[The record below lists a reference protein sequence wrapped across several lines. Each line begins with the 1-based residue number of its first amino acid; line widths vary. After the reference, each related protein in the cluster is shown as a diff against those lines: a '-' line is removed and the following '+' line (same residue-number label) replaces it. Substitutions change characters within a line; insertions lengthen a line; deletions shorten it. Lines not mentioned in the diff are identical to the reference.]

1 MSRQLVNCFAGSQHK
16 LQERINGEWSCPHT
30 YCAFSTVSLD
40 ALDEHVAGCIHPC
53 ALSGRAPT
61 TTAAIAAAPTIIA
74 AAVPAAAAAAA
85 GPSQSV
91 EAQSDD
97 KPPRTRPEPRILR
110 RTMAVAAAGYMVAA
124 VVVASFL
131 LYAVHQD
138 YAAVVGAHFAAAAH
152 QKSECAKKFTDNL
165 CEVLTDYNRDRC
177 RLDDACTRGLD
188 PVVETFPILID
199 LLSKAWVKL
208 ITTFGALS
216 LLVVTAASLAATA
229 ALFF

>member
-1 MSRQLVNCFAGSQHK
+1 MSREVVNCFTGCQHK
-16 LQERINGEWSCPHT
+16 LQERINDEWSCPHT
-30 YCAFSTVSLD
+30 YCAFSSASLD

-61 TTAAIAAAPTIIA
+61 TTAAIAAAPTVI
-74 AAVPAAAAAAA
+74 AAA

-97 KPPRTRPEPRILR
+97 KPPCTRPEPRILR

-152 QKSECAKKFTDNL
+152 QKSECAKKFADNL
-165 CEVLTDYNRDRC
+165 CEVLTD
-177 RLDDACTRGLD
+177 
-188 PVVETFPILID
+188 
-199 LLSKAWVKL
+199 
-208 ITTFGALS
+208 
-216 LLVVTAASLAATA
+216 
-229 ALFF
+229 